1 MEKLHGVNLGGWLVL
16 ERWITPSL
24 FEGIDALDEYN
35 FCEQLGA
42 AAHEKLKI
50 HRDTFITED
59 DFKWI
64 KAHKL
69 NAARIPIGYWIFG
82 DYDPFMGGIEYLD
95 FALDCAAKNGI
106 KVIIDLH
113 GAPGS
118 QNGWKHSGKEGSFS
132 WHKNPQNIEATI
144 KIVEKLA
151 QRYKQ
156 HPSLAGIELLNE
168 PRWEVPINT
177 LVNYYQHGY
186 ASIRRHCGKSVAVI
200 VSDSFRPYA
209 WQDVLLK
216 PEYENIWLDCHLYQV
231 FNKDDKKL
239 DLNGHLNK
247 AKNEWGGM
255 IQKLQETHPVIV
267 GEWSAALNPETLA
280 GMEESE
286 KISAAQEYFSTQIAT
301 FSHTKGWFYWN
312 YKTENESAWCL
323 RCMMDKELLSF

>member
-156 HPSLAGIELLNE
+156 HPSL
-168 PRWEVPINT
+168 
-177 LVNYYQHGY
+177 
-186 ASIRRHCGKSVAVI
+186 
-200 VSDSFRPYA
+200 
-209 WQDVLLK
+209 
-216 PEYENIWLDCHLYQV
+216 V